1 MNGLYLCHL
10 LVSGKNWV
18 TTNIIGFGLKN
29 TECEKMLQIE
39 VDCELK
45 FENYIDGVIKKASNK
60 ANALSRTP
68 SFMNLAKNIKDA
80 CVSKG

>member
-1 MNGLYLCHL
+1 
-10 LVSGKNWV
+10 
-18 TTNIIGFGLKN
+18 
-29 TECEKMLQIE
+29 MLQIE

-60 ANALSRTP
+60 ANALSRTS